1 MKRLILG
8 ALLLLSTVSFG
19 QISLETRTYYNG
31 GFTSEKNFWE
41 LHEDSLIQTQLGKNV
56 STTVYQIKFDMV
68 MPLYYKGVLK
78 NEKSETIVSIDFFDK
93 SVLMITKDLVTNEI
107 KKALYK

>member
-31 GFTSEKNFWE
+31 DFTSEKNFWE

-56 STTVYQIKFDMV
+56 STIYAIKFDMI

-78 NEKSETIVSIDFFDK
+78 NEQSETIVSIDFFDK
-93 SVLMITKDLVTNEI
+93 SVLMVTKDLVTNEI